1 MKENHRP
8 YIGHIIKRAWAEE
21 SGQKVDGIA
30 LIGGRGI
37 AAHLTKPEAF
47 ALADRIVDAAEH
59 LPDPVKVRQPRRI
72 ASASGPQLT
81 AADGTEEPPLPTS
94 PAESE

>member
-1 MKENHRP
+1 MQENHRP
-8 YIGHIIKRAWAEE
+8 YIGHIFKRAWTED

-59 LPDPVKVRQPRRI
+59 LPDPAKVRQAQRSALATRPR
-72 ASASGPQLT
+72 LT
-81 AADGTEEPPLPTS
+81 AADGTEEQPLPTS